1 MPRPLTGSR
10 RWRETTLAP
19 FRTRVFLEFWAAGVT
34 STFGTLIQA
43 VGAAW
48 LMTSLTDASDMVAFV
63 QGASALPTM
72 LLTLPAGAI
81 ADIWDRRALMLLA
94 QVGMVLASAVLTV
107 MAFRGGLTPWSL
119 LGFTFLLGC
128 GSAVY
133 GPAWQSA
140 VGEQVPA
147 EQLPA
152 AIALNSLGYN
162 LARTAGPAVGGLIL
176 ATSGAPTAFL
186 VNTLS
191 SLGLIAALLRWRR
204 PRPASHRAPER
215 LWPALAAGLAHAR
228 GSPALRILLLRCGTF
243 GVFSSALW
251 ATVPLIA
258 RDLLGG
264 GPLTYGFLLG
274 GFGGGAVIAAL
285 GSAELRRR
293 WSSDAIATA
302 ATATFGSAT
311 LIASFSV
318 WVPVT
323 MGAMVLGGAAW
334 VLSFSTFNL
343 SVQLAAPRWVVGRML
358 AFYQTTAFGGMAVGS
373 WAFGVLAHRAGLRHS
388 LLTAGVLLMAS
399 VWVARRWPLHRHAG
413 DRPAGD

>member
-1 MPRPLTGSR
+1 
-10 RWRETTLAP
+10 
-19 FRTRVFLEFWAAGVT
+19 
-34 STFGTLIQA
+34 
-43 VGAAW
+43 
-48 LMTSLTDASDMVAFV
+48 
-63 QGASALPTM
+63 M
-72 LLTLPAGAI
+72 LLTVPAGAI

-94 QVGMVLASAVLTV
+94 QIGMVLASAVLTV
-107 MAFRGGLTPWSL
+107 MAFRGGLTPGSL

-204 PRPASHRAPER
+204 PPPATHRAPER

-228 GSPALRILLLRCGTF
+228 ASPPLRILLLRCGTF
-243 GVFSSALW
+243 GLFSSALW

-274 GFGGGAVIAAL
+274 GFGAGAVIAAL

-323 MGAMVLGGAAW
+323 MSAMVLGGAAW

-399 VWVARRWPLHRHAG
+399 VWVARRWPLHHHAG
-413 DRPAGD
+413 DRPVGA